1 MFVNALVISP
11 VLIFAALAS
20 MLVPWPSRAGRI
32 VIAICG
38 GLIAFVPAFGTTPGQ
53 FLLGTMGP
61 VSAATMVFIVVFLYA
76 LITRQYDRLFP
87 SRAFLICVLVIG
99 IVFYPLTIGLTTFD
113 PYDLGYRDLALPAL
127 MLLLVAIG
135 WVARV
140 PDIPCWVGLAALL
153 FLLDA
158 YGSRNLW
165 DYLIY
170 PVDVIFAVLDLI
182 IVALWRPKNAHAVR
196 AT

>member
-1 MFVNALVISP
+1 VFVNALVISP
-11 VLIFAALAS
+11 VLILAALAS
-20 MLVPWPSRAGRI
+20 MLVPWPNRAGRI
-32 VIAICG
+32 VVAICG

-61 VSAATMVFIVVFLYA
+61 VSAATMVFIVVFVYA

-99 IVFYPLTIGLTTFD
+99 IVFYTLTIGLTTFD
-113 PYDLGYRDLALPAL
+113 PYDLGYRDLALPTL

-140 PDIPCWVGLAALL
+140 SDIPCWVGLAALL

-165 DYLIY
+165 DYLIC
-170 PVDVIFAVLDLI
+170 PVDVVFAVLDLI
-182 IVALWRPKNAHAVR
+182 IVALWRPKVTCAVR

>member
-76 LITRQYDRLFP
+76 LIARQYDRLFP

-170 PVDVIFAVLDLI
+170 PVDVIFAVLDLV